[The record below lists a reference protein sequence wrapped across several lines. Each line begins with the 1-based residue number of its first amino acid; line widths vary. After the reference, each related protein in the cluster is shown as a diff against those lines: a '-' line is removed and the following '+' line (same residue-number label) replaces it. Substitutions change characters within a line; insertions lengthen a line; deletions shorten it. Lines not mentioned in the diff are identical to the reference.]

1 MSQSGI
7 INVSSVSIPDA
18 TEVVKG
24 KIRLATTAEAIA
36 GTNDTAAITPLKMA
50 QATGTSIDELYIV
63 AKNGSDV
70 TGDGSL
76 ANPFLTITKAMTT
89 ITVPVDAADEKRR
102 FIVLVMPGAYDEAV
116 TMPAARIIN
125 LMGLGPVTLGDGAGA
140 NYSSTTPRN
149 LTIDINDAA
158 EKGTGRP
165 SYTIGTYVAASGET
179 SSTHVAYRAGFTISG
194 DLVYNNIGVAS
205 TIETTLTGVKVQGNV
220 DGTSAGIGG
229 INLLIYRCF
238 FDNLFNASTALLNV
252 VTSTEFDGL
261 ITCASYGRLVE
272 CQIQGGMTFGN
283 INANIPPSGIFN
295 SQIDGGTFTS
305 ANNLKVDYVTYQS
318 LISSGA
324 AFAGG
329 GSAESKELVI
339 KYSVTDA
346 DGTAGWTGPAG
357 GFYTRTITTV
367 THGQGVLPS
376 IEVYLYDGT
385 KSTLVIVDVL
395 EVALNGDIT
404 IKVPDAPD
412 LRFRA
417 RIVIS

>member
-1 MSQSGI
+1 MSQAGI
-7 INVSSVSIPDA
+7 INVGAVTIPDA
-18 TEVVKG
+18 TEVIKG
-24 KIRLATTAEAIA
+24 KVRLATTAEAIA
-36 GTNDTAAITPLKMA
+36 GVNDTAAITPLKLA
-50 QATGTSIDELYIV
+50 QATGTSIDKLYIV

-89 ITVPVDAADEKRR
+89 IGVPADAADEKRR
-102 FIVLVMPGAYDEAV
+102 FTVLVMPGEYDEAV

-125 LMGLGPVTLGDGAGA
+125 LMGLGPVTLGDGANA
-140 NYSSTTPRN
+140 NFSSTTPRN
-149 LTIDINDAA
+149 LTIDVNDAA

-179 SSTHVAYRAGFTISG
+179 SSTHLAYRAGFTISG
-194 DLVYNNIGVAS
+194 DLVYNNIGIAS

-229 INLLIYRCF
+229 INFLIYRCF

-261 ITCASYGRLVE
+261 ITCASYGRMVE
-272 CQIQGGMTFGN
+272 CQLQGGMTFTN
-283 INANIPPSGIFN
+283 SNSNVPPTGIFN

-318 LISSGA
+318 WISSGA

-329 GSAESKELVI
+329 GSIESKELAI

-346 DGTAGWTGPAG
+346 DGTSGWTGPAG
-357 GFYTRTITTV
+357 GFYSRTITAA
-367 THGQGVLPS
+367 THLQGVLPS
-376 IEVYLYDGT
+376 IEIYLYDGT
-385 KSTLVIVDVL
+385 KSTSVVVDTL
-395 EVALNGDIT
+395 EVAANGDVT
-404 IKVPDAPD
+404 IKVPDTPD